1 MRPAGR
7 PVRQHPAPRDTSRRD
22 DDEAAALFGA
32 VVAEFEAGCD
42 LQRELRAD
50 FAFEDVPAP
59 KRLAPF
65 ATATAATVRRGET
78 DIAWGRLVLL
88 YDPAGQDGWP
98 GFHRLVSYVRAEME
112 PEIAADPML
121 CQVGWSWLI
130 EALDAR
136 TPGYRAPSGT
146 VTRVTTE
153 GFGGKE
159 DEPAVHGFELRASWS
174 PAGGPGPV
182 VPAAPG
188 GPPGPG
194 SAADVAALDIAAH
207 VTAWCDS
214 MAAAAGLPPLAVG
227 THALPGPGAEQ
238 SRRPRR

>member
-1 MRPAGR
+1 MRPADR
-7 PVRQHPAPRDTSRRD
+7 PVRQHPAPRETSRRD

-42 LQRELRAD
+42 RQRDLRAD
-50 FAFEDVPAP
+50 FTFEDVPAP

-65 ATATAATVRRGET
+65 AAAIAATVRRGDA

-98 GFHRLVSYVRAEME
+98 GVHRLISYLRAEME

-121 CQVGWSWLI
+121 CEVGWSWLI

-136 TPGYRAPSGT
+136 TPGYGAPSGT

-159 DEPAVHGFELRASWS
+159 DEPPVHGFELRASWS
-174 PAGGPGPV
+174 PAPPAG
-182 VPAAPG
+182 PAAPA
-188 GPPGPG
+188 GPTGA
-194 SAADVAALDIAAH
+194 AADVAAVDIAAH

-214 MAAAAGLPPLAVG
+214 LAAAAGLPPLALG
-227 THALPGPGAEQ
+227 THALPVPGAEQ
-238 SRRPRR
+238 SARRRR

>member
-1 MRPAGR
+1 MRPADR

-32 VVAEFEAGCD
+32 VVAEFEAGRD
-42 LQRELRAD
+42 HQRDLRAD
-50 FAFEDVPAP
+50 FTFEDVPAP

-65 ATATAATVRRGET
+65 AAAIAATVRRGDA

-88 YDPAGQDGWP
+88 YDPEGQDGWP
-98 GFHRLVSYVRAEME
+98 GVHRLISYLRAEME

-136 TPGYRAPSGT
+136 TPGYGAPSGT

-159 DEPAVHGFELRASWS
+159 DEPPVHGFELRASWS
-174 PAGGPGPV
+174 PA
-182 VPAAPG
+182 PA
-188 GPPGPG
+188 
-194 SAADVAALDIAAH
+194 DLDIAAH

-214 MAAAAGLPPLAVG
+214 LAAAAGLPPLAVG
-227 THALPGPGAEQ
+227 THTLPVPGAEQ
-238 SRRPRR
+238 SPWRRR